1 MQVSN
6 FVLDA
11 VTAAIDFDIPE
22 EAYPEAVNAQACLM
36 SGQDADDVYS
46 YSASLSV
53 H

>member
-11 VTAAIDFDIPE
+11 VNTVLDLDMPE
-22 EAYPEAVNAQACLM
+22 EAYPDAFNAQVCLKA
-36 SGQDADDVYS
+36 GPEDGDWRGYDLDVT
-46 YSASLSV
+46 V

>member
-11 VTAAIDFDIPE
+11 VNAAIDFDIPE

-36 SGQDADDVYS
+36 SGQDADDVYG
-46 YSASLSV
+46 YDVDRTV

>member
-22 EAYPEAVNAQACLM
+22 EAYPEAVSAQAFHLA
-36 SGQDADDVYS
+36 GIETDDMYGCNP
-46 YSASLSV
+46 SL

>member
-11 VTAAIDFDIPE
+11 VNAVLDLDMPD
-22 EAYPEAVNAQACLM
+22 EAYPDAFNAQVCLRA
-36 SGQDADDVYS
+36 GPEWEPLWGYGVDVT
-46 YSASLSV
+46 V

>member
-11 VTAAIDFDIPE
+11 VNAAIDFDIPE
-22 EAYPEAVNAQACLM
+22 EAYPEAVSAQACHLA
-36 SGQDADDVYS
+36 GLDTDDVWGYDVDRT
-46 YSASLSV
+46 V

>member
-22 EAYPEAVNAQACLM
+22 EAYPEAVSAQACHLA
-36 SGQDADDVYS
+36 GLDADDMYGHNP
-46 YSASLSV
+46 SV